1 MKIRW
6 PGRARDRRALASI
19 LLSVAATALLAAC
32 GGAPKTQSLT
42 VTVNAT
48 ETVNP
53 DMQGRPSPIVL
64 HVFELRSGDQFS
76 SLDYFSLTNNV
87 QATLS
92 GDLVGQQQH
101 VMTPGGNRVLTLEL
115 APQTTAL
122 GFVAGYRDMDNA
134 IWRQVVPVGEK
145 TKDIVVTLDQQQL
158 GATAS
163 D

>member
-1 MKIRW
+1 MKTRW
-6 PGRARDRRALASI
+6 PGRARDWRALAGVP
-19 LLSVAATALLAAC
+19 LMVLAMALLAAC
-32 GGAPKTQSLT
+32 GGAPKTQSMT

-48 ETVNP
+48 ESVNP
-53 DMQGRPSPIVL
+53 DMQGRPSPIVV
-64 HVFELRSGDQFS
+64 HVYELRSGDQFS
-76 SLDYFSLTNNV
+76 GLDYFSLTNNV

-92 GDLVGQQQH
+92 GDLVAQQQH
-101 VMTPGGNRVLTLEL
+101 VMTPGSNRVLELEL
-115 APQTTAL
+115 SAQTTAL

-145 TKDIVVTLDQQQL
+145 TKAIVVTLDQQQL

>member
-6 PGRARDRRALASI
+6 PGRARDWRALAGVP
-19 LLSVAATALLAAC
+19 LMALGMALLTAC

-64 HVFELRSGDQFS
+64 HVYELRSGDQFS
-76 SLDYFSLTNNV
+76 GLDYFSLTNEA
-87 QATLS
+87 QGALS
-92 GDLVGQQQH
+92 GDLLGQQQH
-101 VMTPGGNRVLTLEL
+101 VMTPGGNRVLELEL
-115 APQTTAL
+115 SPQTAAL

-134 IWRQVVPVGEK
+134 IWRKVVPVGEK
-145 TKDIVVTLDQQQL
+145 TKAIEVTLDQQQL
-158 GATAS
+158 DATAS